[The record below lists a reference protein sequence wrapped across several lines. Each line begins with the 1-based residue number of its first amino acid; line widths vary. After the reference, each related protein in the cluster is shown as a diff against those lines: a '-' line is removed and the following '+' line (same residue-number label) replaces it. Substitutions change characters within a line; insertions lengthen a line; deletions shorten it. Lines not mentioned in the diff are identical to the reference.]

1 MALYCTEEA
10 ERRQHLPD
18 RPEARLPAAYWD
30 EQWGREASR
39 VDDPFR
45 EIGPV
50 LTGQAP
56 SLQLM
61 GSGEATH
68 LVLQGPSEYRSS
80 RTAGKGFTP
89 LFK

>member
-10 ERRQHLPD
+10 ERRQHL
-18 RPEARLPAAYWD
+18 RAGRRLDYQQLIGTQRGEKPS
-30 EQWGREASR
+30 G
-39 VDDPFR
+39 VDDSFR

-50 LTGQAP
+50 LAGQSP

-61 GSGEATH
+61 ASGEATH
-68 LVLQGPSEYRSS
+68 LVLQAASECGS
-80 RTAGKGFTP
+80 RGRAGKVFIP